1 MLKRKTIFCLVMTC
15 MLACPGF
22 LIAQETDF
30 TVVISDSADPVM
42 PESIV
47 NFEFEVANA
56 GPDGSP
62 FPIILDITL
71 PMDVPV
77 PFRDYLAA
85 DEEGRAA
92 IIEAFLSS
100 ANLLIDDNIWNADVS
115 GTFIGDSLNNGCAG
129 MMVQPQELVLPAGTF
144 GSIYFDVTLRSS
156 GGVAGVAYTRA
167 DGEQVVLNH
176 GGGGCNS
183 TLFDNCGDGNPASGF
198 PCMGPPLTMHVTGG
212 APISLVEDGTD
223 PVGDGCEPL
232 VGFPAGHVALIDRG
246 ECNFSAKADNATQ
259 AGASGVIVANTEG
272 YGVSTPTDDSVI
284 PMGCNDAVCHSLIIT
299 IPAAFIS
306 FNDGDVLRTAMAEGD
321 VSVFMGIRDEDP
333 EYRRMTANIW
343 ESDAAGTDTDPDNDR
358 YIETTTLSTTI
369 FIDGFESGDTTAW

>member
-100 ANLLIDDNIWNADVS
+100 ANLRPRLR
-115 GTFIGDSLNNGCAG
+115 
-129 MMVQPQELVLPAGTF
+129 
-144 GSIYFDVTLRSS
+144 VTHGLR
-156 GGVAGVAYTRA
+156 
-167 DGEQVVLNH
+167 
-176 GGGGCNS
+176 
-183 TLFDNCGDGNPASGF
+183 
-198 PCMGPPLTMHVTGG
+198 
-212 APISLVEDGTD
+212 
-223 PVGDGCEPL
+223 
-232 VGFPAGHVALIDRG
+232 
-246 ECNFSAKADNATQ
+246 
-259 AGASGVIVANTEG
+259 
-272 YGVSTPTDDSVI
+272 
-284 PMGCNDAVCHSLIIT
+284 
-299 IPAAFIS
+299 
-306 FNDGDVLRTAMAEGD
+306 
-321 VSVFMGIRDEDP
+321 
-333 EYRRMTANIW
+333 
-343 ESDAAGTDTDPDNDR
+343 
-358 YIETTTLSTTI
+358 
-369 FIDGFESGDTTAW
+369 

>member
-1 MLKRKTIFCLVMTC
+1 MLKRMTIFCLVMTC

-144 GSIYFDVTLRSS
+144 GSIYFDV
-156 GGVAGVAYTRA
+156 
-167 DGEQVVLNH
+167 N
-176 GGGGCNS
+176 
-183 TLFDNCGDGNPASGF
+183 NCGSYLYGNSSATFDIFQIATNNVTSIGNGVDLNVDHCGYYNEDYSQSYFEGILVNDNLIVTNTMGNGIHFGNFNLVGANNNGNSSFGMGDIEILQNTILSNKTGIYFNAWDLGTNLTGASSVSIGNDDGSHPTCIDGN
-198 PCMGPPLTMHVTGG
+198 
-212 APISLVEDGTD
+212 D
-223 PVGDGCEPL
+223 
-232 VGFPAGHVALIDRG
+232 
-246 ECNFSAKADNATQ
+246 
-259 AGASGVIVANTEG
+259 
-272 YGVSTPTDDSVI
+272 
-284 PMGCNDAVCHSLIIT
+284 
-299 IPAAFIS
+299 
-306 FNDGDVLRTAMAEGD
+306 
-321 VSVFMGIRDEDP
+321 
-333 EYRRMTANIW
+333 
-343 ESDAAGTDTDPDNDR
+343 
-358 YIETTTLSTTI
+358 
-369 FIDGFESGDTTAW
+369 